1 MTLINIKPYSHLYKD
16 QIQKLIISI
25 LTEEFNLPVTL
36 DEQPDLNEINVFYQK
51 DKGNFWV
58 ALDGEKVV
66 GTIALIDIGNSQ
78 TALRKMF
85 VDKNYRGKNLKIA
98 QSLLDTLLAWCVHKK
113 VAEIYLGTIH
123 IFTAAVRFYEK
134 NKFNEIANSLLP
146 ATFPIM
152 PLDNKYYLRKI

>member
-16 QIQKLIISI
+16 QIKKLIISI
-25 LTEEFNLPVTL
+25 QTEEFNLPVTL
-36 DEQPDLNEINVFYQK
+36 DEQLDLNEINNFYQK
-51 DKGNFWV
+51 EKGNFWV

-85 VDKNYRGKNLKIA
+85 VDKNYRGKDLKIA
-98 QSLLDTLLAWCVHKK
+98 QLLLDTLLLWCDHKK

-123 IFTAAVRFYEK
+123 IFKAAVRFYEK
-134 NKFNEIANSLLP
+134 NNFNEISKSFLP

-152 PLDNKYYLRKI
+152 PLDTKFYRREI